1 MENEDTKLQQQ
12 QNRNRMLQI
21 IIRLLLRYILEG
33 LIIAMVAYY
42 IPILYKTSLKTPT
55 VNEIFS
61 IGLTASL
68 TMMILD
74 FFSQKTGIGL
84 RLGAGFG
91 IGKGLVN
98 L

>member
-1 MENEDTKLQQQ
+1 MDTEADKVQEQ
-12 QNRNRMLQI
+12 QNKNKYLKI
-21 IIRLLLRYILEG
+21 IVRLLLRYILEG
-33 LIIAMVAYY
+33 LIIALVAYY

-68 TMMILD
+68 TMIVLD
-74 FFSQKTGIGL
+74 FFSERTAIGL